1 VLPSAVHSSVP
12 DVDEAPPALPE
23 VRPLYSIHT
32 AHADDLRALLTL
44 VALANCV
51 ASLRDLKDDAMQ
63 PPRKRRGGAEV
74 RGAEI
79 RAAAGA
85 LADVRAYATQLLDSS
100 GKSSPPTTGIEMLRG
115 AVAIVRDVPSPDG
128 WEVTSR
134 PGVATTD
141 IVLDCIMAMN
151 FDPSSCDD
159 SGSEDLV

>member
-1 VLPSAVHSSVP
+1 M
-12 DVDEAPPALPE
+12 DEAPPALPE